1 MACTL
6 IVLDCLWD
14 GASDH
19 HRVSLVVIVSVVNCL
34 KVILWLS
41 FIRLL
46 ESEVVHAE
54 VLRGLTVVG
63 STLST
68 LSLGDEFLL
77 SLRCVVN
84 LVLVTKLYVGGLHV
98 QSGQWV
104 LSEVLNVLPLS
115 TYRLLVH

>member
-19 HRVSLVVIVSVVNCL
+19 HWVSLVVIVSVVYCL
-34 KVILWLS
+34 KVILWLT

-46 ESEVVHAE
+46 EGKVVHAE
-54 VLRGLTVVG
+54 VLRSLTVVG

-84 LVLVTKLYVGGLHV
+84 LVLVTQLYVSGFHV
-98 QSGQWV
+98 QSG
-104 LSEVLNVLPLS
+104 
-115 TYRLLVH
+115 